1 MVSLLLAIIYM
12 AFISLGLPDGLLGAA
27 WPVARGDF
35 GVPASYMG
43 IVSMIIAACSILS
56 SLLSDKVT
64 RRMGAGPVTA
74 VSVLLTAAALLG
86 FSLSRS
92 FWILCVMAVP
102 YGLGAGAV
110 DAALNNYVAL
120 HYSSRHMSWLHA
132 FWGVGAAIG
141 PYVMSVAIGSRHG
154 WPMGYGT
161 IAAVQV
167 ALTVV
172 LFASLPLW
180 KKRDS
185 ATTPD
190 EDGYEAPL
198 SLRQAVG
205 IRGVKT
211 MLLTF
216 FGYCALEATAGLWA
230 ASYLVDQRGVDTQSA
245 AAFAMLFYLGITAGR
260 FLNGFAADRFGDRA
274 MVRVGLTVQA
284 AGLVLILLPTVL
296 TALIG
301 LVALGLGCA
310 PIYPCCNHATPTLFG
325 RENSHAIVGIQVAAA
340 YCGITFIPPVFGLVA
355 QHLHIGLFP
364 LFLVVFW
371 VTMVLTTER
380 VNRMGEA

>member
-1 MVSLLLAIIYM
+1 MVSLLIAIIYA

-27 WPVARGDF
+27 WPVMQQDLA
-35 GVPASYMG
+35 VPASYAG
-43 IVSMIIAACSILS
+43 ILSMIIAACSIFS

-64 RRMGAGPVTA
+64 HRLGAGPVTA

-86 FSLSRS
+86 FSLSRH
-92 FWILCVMAVP
+92 FVLLCLLAIP

-154 WPMGYGT
+154 WPMGYGA
-161 IAAVQV
+161 IAAVQMV
-167 ALTVV
+167 LTAV
-172 LFASLPLW
+172 LFLSLPLW
-180 KKRDS
+180 KKRGTA
-185 ATTPD
+185 AT
-190 EDGYEAPL
+190 EEQGYEAPL

-205 IRGVKT
+205 IQGVKT

-216 FGYCALEATAGLWA
+216 FAYCALEATAGLWA
-230 ASYLVDQRGVDTQSA
+230 ASYLVDHRGVDTRSA

-260 FLNGFAADRFGDRA
+260 FLNGFTADRFGDRT
-274 MVRVGLTVQA
+274 MVRVGLAVQG
-284 AGLVLILLPTVL
+284 AGLVLILLPTVP

-301 LVALGLGCA
+301 LVILGLGCA

-340 YCGITFIPPVFGLVA
+340 YCGITFVPPVFGLVA
-355 QHLHIGLFP
+355 QYVHVGLFP
-364 LFLVVFW
+364 VFLAVFW
-371 VTMVLTTER
+371 VTMVLATER
-380 VNRMGEA
+380 INRICKH